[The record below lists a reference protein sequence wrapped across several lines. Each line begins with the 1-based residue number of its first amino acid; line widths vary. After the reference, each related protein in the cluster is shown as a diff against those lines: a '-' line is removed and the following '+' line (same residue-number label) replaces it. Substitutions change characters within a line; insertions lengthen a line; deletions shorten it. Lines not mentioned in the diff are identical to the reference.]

1 MEAIKNLVDEI
12 RKGGDSEELRKKLEE
27 NFSEFYNSKK
37 DAVLSIPFDEKFLL
51 RELRLSPELA
61 ELEQRAKAE
70 SCLRI
75 VPLKMVRS
83 PGLPRQND
91 LHQLSRSLSVQL

>member
-12 RKGGDSEELRKKLEE
+12 RKGGDSDELRKKLEE

-37 DAVLSIPFDEKFLL
+37 DAILSVPFDEKFVLK
-51 RELRLSPELA
+51 ELRMSPELL

-70 SCLRI
+70 SHVRI
-75 VPLKMVRS
+75 IPLKMAS
-83 PGLPRQND
+83 
-91 LHQLSRSLSVQL
+91 